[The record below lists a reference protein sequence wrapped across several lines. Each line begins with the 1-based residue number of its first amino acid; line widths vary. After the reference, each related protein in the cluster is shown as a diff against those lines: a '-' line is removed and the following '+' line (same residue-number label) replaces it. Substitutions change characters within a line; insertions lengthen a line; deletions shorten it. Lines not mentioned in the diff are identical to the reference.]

1 MRPLALVPLLVAAC
15 WAGPNEDLID
25 AARRGDLAAVEK
37 LLAHAPAPDIEAKT
51 PYGQTPLYVAAM
63 NGHEPVVKLLLAKGA
78 KTAVTDTF
86 YKAPMLTF
94 VLVRKHYGIAG
105 MILDKGGLAADE
117 TLEQVAMSGTPE
129 LLEKVLAM
137 KPAQAA
143 LDKNYEMLLARNR
156 PQMAEL
162 LLKAGAKPPA
172 PGFTVEAKTLESY
185 AGSYKSETL
194 PLEIKVF
201 VKDGKLFLQA
211 TGQPEFAPKAKSATV
226 FEFAP
231 IRLEVEFTSADAFTL
246 RQAGQTFQYK
256 KVVAQ

>member
-1 MRPLALVPLLVAAC
+1 MKFLAFGLAIAAVC
-15 WAGPNEDLID
+15 RAGVNEDLID
-25 AARRGDLAAVEK
+25 AARRGDFAGVEK
-37 LLAHAPAPDIEAKT
+37 LLAHTPAPDIEAKT

-63 NGHEPVVKLLLAKGA
+63 NGHEAVVKALLAKGA

-94 VLVRKHYGIAG
+94 VLMRKHYGVAG
-105 MILDKGGLAADE
+105 MLIEKGGQAPDE
-117 TLEQVAMSGTPE
+117 TLDHVSMSGTPE
-129 LLEKVLAM
+129 LMEKVLAL
-137 KPAQAA
+137 KPSQAA

-172 PGFTVEAKTLESY
+172 PAFAVDAKTLDSY
-185 AGSYKSETL
+185 AGTYKSDTL
-194 PLEIKVF
+194 PLEIKASA
-201 VKDGKLFLQA
+201 KEGKLFLQA

-231 IRLEVEFTSADAFTL
+231 ARLEVEFGVPGTFVL
-246 RQAGQTFQYK
+246 KQGGQTYQFK